1 MPGASIFAKIP
12 LEVTTVNAEKDT
24 NKQQLDMVV
33 KVCIMS
39 ILFTYMF
46 MYYVY
51 ARPCC
56 ILEPK
61 ASGCMCIPGI
71 NCDILMD
78 THTDGVK
85 STSDHVSRL
94 VFLFSC
100 PENPSINHCLFQ
112 ELLMILYKYMYMY
125 V

>member
-1 MPGASIFAKIP
+1 MLGASIFAKIP

-56 ILEPK
+56 ILKPK
-61 ASGCMCIPGI
+61 ASGFMYIPGI
-71 NCDILMD
+71 NCDL
-78 THTDGVK
+78 
-85 STSDHVSRL
+85 
-94 VFLFSC
+94 
-100 PENPSINHCLFQ
+100 
-112 ELLMILYKYMYMY
+112 
-125 V
+125 